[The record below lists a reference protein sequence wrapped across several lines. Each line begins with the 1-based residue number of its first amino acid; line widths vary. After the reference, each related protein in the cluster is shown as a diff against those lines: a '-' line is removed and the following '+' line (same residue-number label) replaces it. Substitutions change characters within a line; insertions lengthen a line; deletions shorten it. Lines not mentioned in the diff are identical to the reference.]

1 MQGLTVR
8 GLERLGSRA
17 RVVRSSRE
25 GVERIGEIMESGRS
39 PLDSIVRNGARRMLQ
54 AALESAGDA
63 LLEEHAAL
71 VDESGRRR
79 VVRHG
84 YLPSREIATGSGG
97 WGGATS
103 TSRRSLSSI
112 PALATG
118 LASNTT
124 TVPRWH
130 GISPG
135 LRAISSVIQT
145 CLLPRLRRRRRNVG
159 ATPVE
164 STSQTNALNAHAD
177 FLTPFERWPI
187 LP

>member
-84 YLPSREIATGSGG
+84 YLPSREIPT
-97 WGGATS
+97 
-103 TSRRSLSSI
+103 
-112 PALATG
+112 
-118 LASNTT
+118 
-124 TVPRWH
+124 
-130 GISPG
+130 
-135 LRAISSVIQT
+135 
-145 CLLPRLRRRRRNVG
+145 
-159 ATPVE
+159 E
-164 STSQTNALNAHAD
+164 SA
-177 FLTPFERWPI
+177 
-187 LP
+187 